1 MVGVDIG
8 IQLLAVAAGCHD
20 YDTLIHRLELL
31 EDEMKK
37 YRGVVRRHLN
47 GYNIFTKQCS
57 LERTENM
64 RHEIWQYKIE
74 FVDFALDKNIFE
86 KKRVHRKKA
95 LHGSDADGDGGE
107 LTLRSFTAETSK
119 AYKNLPGKQKKI
131 YKQIAAY
138 ISMPPYRKGDQSYR
152 DLVDKIE
159 NLIGVGTEQNKKVT
173 NK

>member
-8 IQLLAVAAGCHD
+8 IQLLAVAAGWHD
-20 YDTLIHRLELL
+20 HDTLRHRLELL

-37 YRGVVRRHLN
+37 HRVVRRHLN

-64 RHEIWQYKIE
+64 RFGSTIE
-74 FVDFALDKNIFE
+74 FLDYALDKNVFE

-95 LHGSDADGDGGE
+95 LHGSDADGDGGA

-138 ISMPPYRKGDQSYR
+138 ISMPPYRRGDQSYR
-152 DLVDKIE
+152 DLVDKIK
-159 NLIGVGTEQNKKVT
+159 NLTGAGTHDP
-173 NK
+173 

>member
-8 IQLLAVAAGCHD
+8 IQLLAAAAGSWHD
-20 YDTLIHRLELL
+20 YDTLRHRLELL

-37 YRGVVRRHLN
+37 HRGVVRRHLN

-64 RHEIWQYKIE
+64 RFGSTIE
-74 FVDFALDKNIFE
+74 FLDYALDKNVFE

-95 LHGSDADGDGGE
+95 LHGSDADGDGGA

-152 DLVDKIE
+152 DLVDKIK
-159 NLIGVGTEQNKKVT
+159 NLIGAGTHDP
-173 NK
+173 

>member
-8 IQLLAVAAGCHD
+8 IQLLAAAAGSWHD
-20 YDTLIHRLELL
+20 YDTLMQRLELL

-37 YRGVVRRHLN
+37 RRVVRRHMN
-47 GYNIFTKQCS
+47 GYNIFTKQRS

-64 RHEIWQYKIE
+64 RFGSIIE
-74 FVDFALDKNIFE
+74 FLDFALDKNVFE

-159 NLIGVGTEQNKKVT
+159 NLIGAGTEQNKKVT

>member
-8 IQLLAVAAGCHD
+8 IQLLAVAVGRHD
-20 YDTLIHRLELL
+20 YDTLMHRLELL

-37 YRGVVRRHLN
+37 HRGVVRRHLN
-47 GYNIFTKQCS
+47 GYNIFTKQRS

-64 RHEIWQYKIE
+64 RFGSTIE
-74 FVDFALDKNIFE
+74 FLDFALDKNVFE
-86 KKRVHRKKA
+86 KKRVHKKKA
-95 LHGSDADGDGGE
+95 ILDGDGGA

-131 YKQIAAY
+131 YKEIAAY
-138 ISMPPYRKGDQSYR
+138 ISMPPYRYRRGDRFYR

-159 NLIGVGTEQNKKVT
+159 NLIRAGTHDPCDNL
-173 NK
+173 